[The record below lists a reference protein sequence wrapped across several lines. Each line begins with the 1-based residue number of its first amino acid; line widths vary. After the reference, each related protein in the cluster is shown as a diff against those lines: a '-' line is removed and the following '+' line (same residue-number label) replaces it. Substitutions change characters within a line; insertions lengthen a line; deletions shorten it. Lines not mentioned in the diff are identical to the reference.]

1 MKLDKG
7 LNKRVC
13 VIVVFVCFS
22 LLDSRLS
29 ELASLL
35 IAQRQL
41 LSLVAGRV
49 VPRGRDVSLHVLINA
64 LYEKG

>member
-35 IAQRQL
+35 VAQSEL
-41 LSLVAGRV
+41 LSLIAGR
-49 VPRGRDVSLHVLINA
+49 VPRGRDFSLHVLINT